1 MESLIIASI
10 CYLSNRKQVTVLNNQ
25 SSQFALLTTGVPKG
39 STLGPLLF
47 LDYIKYI
54 VKSSSV
60 LKFIIFAD
68 DTNINLSGTETASL
82 NQIINLEL
90 KLVTKWLYVN

>member
-25 SSQFALLTTGVPKG
+25 SSQFALLTTGVPQG

-47 LDYIKYI
+47 LVYINYI

>member
-1 MESLIIASI
+1 MESLIIALI

-47 LDYIKYI
+47 LVYINYI

-60 LKFIIFAD
+60 LKLTIIAD
-68 DTNINLSGTETASL
+68 DTNITLSGTDTASL